1 MDMGM
6 RGRLTACWTRLVP
19 VCAGLLLISGIPA
32 RGAGE
37 QASVSP
43 YRELVKVVF
52 TSGMFDVGLS
62 RASKAD
68 TSAVR
73 AQLEKQLGRPLTDD
87 EGGRLQ
93 KLVTRV
99 LLEVFPQS
107 FWEDTYA
114 DMLPKHISVENAREL
129 LAFYR
134 TPLGQ
139 KTLRLAVLLTA
150 EADDAS
156 QRVLKAR
163 ETEFRQRFIA
173 EFQKAFPELRA
184 GLSAQPSRPGP
195 PPSSASSVWYYCA
208 DSKLYYP
215 YVQQCPRGWVKVVP
229 NTAPPRQ

>member
-1 MDMGM
+1 MM
-6 RGRLTACWTRLVP
+6 RMQGRLTACWTRLVP
-19 VCAGLLLISGIPA
+19 VCAGLLLISVIAA
-32 RGAGE
+32 RGDSG

-52 TSGMFDVGLS
+52 TSGLFDVGLS

-73 AQLEKQLGRPLTDD
+73 AQLEKQLGRQLTED

-93 KLVTRV
+93 RLVTRV

-107 FWEDTYA
+107 FWEDTYV
-114 DMLPKHISVENAREL
+114 DMLPKHVSVENAREL

-163 ETEFRQRFIA
+163 ENEFRQRFIA
-173 EFQKAFPELRA
+173 EFQKEFPALRA
-184 GLSAQPSRPGP
+184 GVSARQSQPGP
-195 PPSSASSVWYYCA
+195 PPSSASSFWYYCA
-208 DSKLYYP
+208 DSKMYYP
-215 YVQQCPRGWVKVVP
+215 HVQQCPTGWVKVVP